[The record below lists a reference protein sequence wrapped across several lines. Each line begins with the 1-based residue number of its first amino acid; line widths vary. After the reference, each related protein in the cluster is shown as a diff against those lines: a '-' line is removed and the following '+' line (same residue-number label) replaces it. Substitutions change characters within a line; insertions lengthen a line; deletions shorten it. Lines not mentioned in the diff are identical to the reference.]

1 MGRLK
6 KLRNLIDSLKD
17 KASLIKATLSIT
29 KCHASV
35 NFAVL
40 HATTH
45 NPSPPSEK
53 RLAAVLNFGNGSRLT
68 ACACIEVLMDRLHDT
83 QSASVDL
90 KCLLTIHNVLNRGSF
105 ILKDQLSFYPCS
117 GGKNFLNLSN
127 FRDNSDVETWEL
139 SNWVRWYAGLLE
151 QSLMVSRVLGYYF
164 CSCSYRV
171 DNKDKEQKVLS
182 LLNSELLKEINVL
195 VDFTEKI
202 CEAPGS
208 LHVNSLV
215 FEVMRIVGEDFMLV
229 QSEIFVRVVELGNR
243 MESMIYGTEST
254 QFFNVLKRLEDCKE
268 RLNRENNDGFWDLIR
283 QTKKK
288 VLMVREKRE
297 EMRLVVV
304 TVGHRDESVSE
315 STRFRK
321 QIADSGQLFKSI
333 EFN

>member
-1 MGRLK
+1 RQF
-6 KLRNLIDSLKD
+6 R
-17 KASLIKATLSIT
+17 
-29 KCHASV
+29 C
-35 NFAVL
+35 
-40 HATTH
+40 
-45 NPSPPSEK
+45 
-53 RLAAVLNFGNGSRLT
+53 GNVG
-68 ACACIEVLMDRLHDT
+68 I
-83 QSASVDL
+83 
-90 KCLLTIHNVLNRGSF
+90 
-105 ILKDQLSFYPCS
+105 
-117 GGKNFLNLSN
+117 
-127 FRDNSDVETWEL
+127 VEL
-139 SNWVRWYAGLLE
+139 
-151 QSLMVSRVLGYYF
+151 
-164 CSCSYRV
+164 
-171 DNKDKEQKVLS
+171 
-182 LLNSELLKEINVL
+182 
-195 VDFTEKI
+195 EKI

>member
-6 KLRNLIDSLKD
+6 KLRNFIDILKD
-17 KASLIKATLSIT
+17 KASLIQATLSIT

-35 NFAVL
+35 NVAVL

-53 RLAAVLNFGNGSRLT
+53 CLAAVLNFGNRSRLT
-68 ACACIEVLMDRLHDT
+68 ACACIEVLMDRLHDS
-83 QSASVDL
+83 QSASVAL
-90 KCLLTIHNVLNRGSF
+90 KCLLTIHNVINRGSF
-105 ILKDQLSFYPCS
+105 ILKDQLSFYPSC

-139 SNWVRWYAGLLE
+139 SIWVRWYAGLLE

-164 CSCSYRV
+164 CSCDSNIV

-182 LLNSELLKEINVL
+182 LLNSELLNEINVL
-195 VDFTEKI
+195 VDFTERI
-202 CEAPGS
+202 CDAPDS
-208 LHVNSLV
+208 LQVNSLV
-215 FEVMRIVGEDFMLV
+215 FEVMRIVSEDFMLV
-229 QSEIFVRVVELGNR
+229 QSEIFVRVMELGNR

-268 RLNRENNDGFWDLIR
+268 RLNRADNDGFWDLIR

-288 VLMVREKRE
+288 VLMVKEKRE
-297 EMRLVVV
+297 EMRLAVV
-304 TVGHRDESVSE
+304 TMGHRDESAVSE
-315 STRFRK
+315 STRFGK
-321 QIADSGQLFKSI
+321 QIADSG
-333 EFN
+333 

>member
-6 KLRNLIDSLKD
+6 KLRNFIDILKD

-35 NFAVL
+35 NVAVL

-53 RLAAVLNFGNGSRLT
+53 HLAAVLNFGNGSRLT
-68 ACACIEVLMDRLHDT
+68 ACACIEFR
-83 QSASVDL
+83 
-90 KCLLTIHNVLNRGSF
+90 CGNVG
-105 ILKDQLSFYPCS
+105 IVQLE
-117 GGKNFLNLSN
+117 
-127 FRDNSDVETWEL
+127 R
-139 SNWVRWYAGLLE
+139 
-151 QSLMVSRVLGYYF
+151 
-164 CSCSYRV
+164 
-171 DNKDKEQKVLS
+171 
-182 LLNSELLKEINVL
+182 
-195 VDFTEKI
+195 I
-202 CEAPGS
+202 CEAPDS

-215 FEVMRIVGEDFMLV
+215 FEVMRIVSEDFMLV

-268 RLNRENNDGFWDLIR
+268 RLNREDNDGFWDLIR

-288 VLMVREKRE
+288 VLMVKEKRE

-304 TVGHRDESVSE
+304 TMGHRRVS
-315 STRFRK
+315 
-321 QIADSGQLFKSI
+321 
-333 EFN
+333 